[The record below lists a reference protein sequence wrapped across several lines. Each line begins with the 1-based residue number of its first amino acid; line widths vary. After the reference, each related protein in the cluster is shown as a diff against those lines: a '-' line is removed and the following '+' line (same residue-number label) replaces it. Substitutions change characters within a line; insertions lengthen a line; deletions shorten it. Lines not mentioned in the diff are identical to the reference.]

1 MIDENRLIKTFY
13 ELVKIDSPTGEE
25 KVLAGEILKR
35 LQELSI
41 QAIKD
46 NYGNIIAHLGDGS
59 DRIMLSAHLDT
70 VEPGRGINPIVE
82 NGVIKSDGTTIL
94 GADNKVAVASIL
106 EVLHVIKEQ
115 NVTHQPLDI
124 VFTLSE
130 EEGNYGAI
138 NLDYKQITA
147 QKGYCFD
154 SVAPIGTIVTSA
166 PFYYRFDIKI
176 IGKSAHASR
185 PDQAIN
191 ALTIVGQVINQLK
204 QGQLDDATIMNI
216 GVING
221 GQVRNTVMGEVLLK
235 GEVRSY
241 YEDRIINELNLIEE
255 TLKNICSQFSGNYE
269 LKSDRENGG
278 YVINQNDEVIVMA
291 VKAINQLQVGHRLI
305 DSWGC
310 SDANI
315 FHEYGI
321 NILNLG
327 DGVENA
333 HTVNESITIT
343 DLSKLANLILNLIRN

>member
-1 MIDENRLIKTFY
+1 MIDENRLIKTFS
-13 ELVKIDSPTGEE
+13 ELTKINSPTGDE
-25 KVLAGEILKR
+25 KVLADDILNR
-35 LQELSI
+35 LKNLHIETV
-41 QAIKD
+41 KD
-46 NYGNIIAHLGDGS
+46 NYGNIIAHIGEGS
-59 DRIMLSAHLDT
+59 DKILLSAHLDT
-70 VEPGRGINPIVE
+70 VEPGRGIKPIID

-106 EVLHVIKEQ
+106 EVLQVIKEQ

-138 NLDYKQITA
+138 NLDYSQITA
-147 QKGYCFD
+147 KSGYCFD

-191 ALTIVGQVINQLK
+191 ALTIVGQVINQLI
-204 QGQLDDATIMNI
+204 QGQIDDVTIMNI

-221 GQVRNTVMGEVLLK
+221 GQVRNTVMGEVTLK

-255 TLKNICSQFSGNYE
+255 TLKNICNQFGGNYE
-269 LKSDRENGG
+269 LKSVRENGG
-278 YVINQNDEVIVMA
+278 YVINRNDTVVVKAIV
-291 VKAINQLQVGHRLI
+291 AINQLQIEHSFV

-315 FHEYGI
+315 LHEYGI

-333 HTVNESITIT
+333 HTVDESIRTL
-343 DLSKLANLILNLIRN
+343 DLLKLASLILELIRE